1 MNEAPAS
8 ASFAAQPNGW
18 YSPQDKERTKLGTY
32 ACLASVC
39 ANGRLLGVR
48 SSFVYVST
56 RATPVDKSNHFF
68 FRRAKVRRA
77 MMEET
82 PRVQL

>member
-18 YSPQDKERTKLGTY
+18 YSSQDKERTKLGTY

-39 ANGRLLGVR
+39 ANGRLFWVFVR
-48 SSFVYVST
+48 T
-56 RATPVDKSNHFF
+56 
-68 FRRAKVRRA
+68 
-77 MMEET
+77 
-82 PRVQL
+82 